1 MTEIVVLSDSNDSIL
16 SVEPTDESK
25 NVEKAKKKYSPGD
38 SDSSDFEFPEVQ
50 FYHAIDEDNVFGL
63 QNNKISSPV
72 VNIDASSSGTSK
84 YIVTNKNSKQRS
96 VQKCLHSNTDAS
108 DSTTDV
114 DEENGII
121 RRQKSG
127 NRLKTKTQ
135 VTEERLKR
143 QKQLIRERALKTIA
157 AKKLKNLKPGEC
169 MKFIE
174 VILDKGIE
182 SFTSITDII
191 NTLIDASLQY
201 SINKELI
208 SNSIT
213 WKRIIENG
221 YLNEVNEIC
230 TTTNIEKVNQML
242 IIWNWD
248 EAVTKVADNTF
259 CTSILSIKSAL
270 DPDCRI
276 ILVIFGIDDYF
287 TYRRHERNSNKS
299 KRKNQTQKSGTKID
313 VEFKNFPEISRT
325 QLEICLNEI
334 QVIADC
340 NSKIINNSEDLA
352 LMIYQ
357 CTKAIAET
365 PYKLKKNTDL
375 TNKFDWYVMGDNR
388 NTVRVDKDGNGLKRL
403 WQQQLCQ
410 FNLSSL
416 EIAEAICCIYP
427 SPMDLI
433 EAYMNCTDDNGIH
446 LLKNIPI
453 RRAAGPLTAIR
464 RVGPELSKRIY
475 LMFTSKDGENVLC

>member
-1 MTEIVVLSDSNDSIL
+1 MTEIVVLSDSNDSVL
-16 SVEPTDESK
+16 SVEPIDELKS
-25 NVEKAKKKYSPGD
+25 VEKKKKKEKKHSPGD
-38 SDSSDFEFPEVQ
+38 SDSSDFEFPEVK
-50 FYHAIDEDNVFGL
+50 FSHAIDEDNVFRL
-63 QNNKISSPV
+63 KNNEISLPI
-72 VNIDASSSGTSK
+72 VNSQASSSRTNK
-84 YIVTNKNSKQRS
+84 CIVTNKNSKQRN
-96 VQKCLHSNTDAS
+96 VQKCSDAS
-108 DSTTDV
+108 ASTT
-114 DEENGII
+114 DEENGIV
-121 RRQKSG
+121 RREKSDG
-127 NRLKTKTQ
+127 RLTKKTKNQ
-135 VTEERLKR
+135 LTEERLKR
-143 QKQLIRERALKTIA
+143 QKQLTRERALKSIA
-157 AKKLKNLKPGEC
+157 AKKLKNLSPGEC

-182 SFTSITDII
+182 SFTFVNNIV

-221 YLNEVNEIC
+221 YLNEANEIC
-230 TTTNIEKVNQML
+230 TVTNVERVNQML

-259 CTSILSIKSAL
+259 CTSILSIKSTL

-287 TYRRHERNSNKS
+287 THRRNERNSNKS
-299 KRKNQTQKSGTKID
+299 RAKNRTQKSGTKSD
-313 VEFKNFPEISRT
+313 VEFKNFPEISRA
-325 QLEICLNEI
+325 QLETCLNEI
-334 QVIADC
+334 QVIAGC
-340 NSKIINNSEDLA
+340 NSRIINNSEDLA
-352 LMIYQ
+352 SMIYQ

-433 EAYMNCTDDNGIH
+433 EAYMNCTDDSGTH

-464 RVGPELSKRIY
+464 RVGPELSKRIH